1 MVKKVEYR
9 GSFLT
14 EYKKDIEGASELL
27 KKLPKNEKLKKS
39 MAQCTRTS
47 HTITRMKLAVIS

>member
-1 MVKKVEYR
+1 MVKKVEYK

-39 MAQCTRTS
+39 MAYALLSCLRINFQKINDR
-47 HTITRMKLAVIS
+47 

>member
-27 KKLPKNEKLKKS
+27 KKLPKNEKLKKINGIRTFELFERGGRN
-39 MAQCTRTS
+39 AQ
-47 HTITRMKLAVIS
+47 

>member
-27 KKLPKNEKLKKS
+27 KKLPKNEK
-39 MAQCTRTS
+39 
-47 HTITRMKLAVIS
+47 